1 MNTKK
6 LIIIIVI
13 ILIIV
18 LTIGV
23 YTIIGKSNYYNF
35 INNSS
40 NHSINS
46 STTINFGNTTVTP
59 IIISNNNLTV
69 IPNDY
74 LINNITWKSYPNL
87 EIGYVIE
94 NEVLEPNAIVN
105 HSYIAIEIATEVKD
119 TDNDTIIN
127 SQLSAIATEVRHI
140 YGPNTAIVI
149 MGMDHGVLAW
159 SVTMKVYDDNIY

>member
-6 LIIIIVI
+6 LIIIFVI
-13 ILIIV
+13 ILIIIF
-18 LTIGV
+18 TIGV
-23 YTIIGKSNYYNF
+23 YTIIGKTNYNNI

-40 NHSINS
+40 NHSINN
-46 STTINFGNTTVTP
+46 STAINFDNTTVTP
-59 IIISNNNLTV
+59 IIISNSSLTV

-74 LINNITWKSYPNL
+74 LINHITWKSYPNL

-94 NEVLEPNAIVN
+94 NEVLEPNEIVN
-105 HSYIAIEIATEVKD
+105 HPYMAIEIATEVKD

-127 SQLSAIATEVRHI
+127 SQLSDIATEVRHI
-140 YGPNTAIVI
+140 CGPNTAIVI

-159 SVTMKVYDDNIY
+159 SVTMRVYDDNIY